1 MNNMPSA
8 LWRTEAPWRAD
19 HSVCAEPPRCRRIQP
34 GSQLWLGSS
43 VVPGVLGSLP
53 AGAPRG
59 ALRWPH
65 TLSAWSSFCQGQ
77 LWARGLLD
85 SPPPSVSQSGPPVPG
100 LSPCQPPRAHPKGP
114 ARPPALCLR
123 PPPCFLQLQLPQ
135 TPLKKLLLPA
145 SSPPPNP
152 RCPCVTEALSPKSR
166 YRHGSLPFM

>member
-85 SPPPSVSQSGPPVPG
+85 SPPPLSLSVWPTRPRLKPLPTPQGSSQR
-100 LSPCQPPRAHPKGP
+100 PCE
-114 ARPPALCLR
+114 
-123 PPPCFLQLQLPQ
+123 
-135 TPLKKLLLPA
+135 A
-145 SSPPPNP
+145 SSPLSTASTLFPAASTPPDP
-152 RCPCVTEALSPKSR
+152 PQEASASCLLPTPQPTM
-166 YRHGSLPFM
+166 SLCNRSFIS